1 MFPDKWK
8 KSEVIPLVKEG
19 DNEIPSNNCP
29 ISLLP
34 ALSKICERVA
44 LNQFTEYLTRCNRL
58 TNHQSGNKKSHSTE
72 TLNIFITDTIFKA
85 MDSRRVT
92 ALVLLDLSKAFDSI
106 DHTILLRKLRALG
119 VSQPALEWFRS
130 YLYKRTQSVRIESF
144 LSDALPLSHGVP
156 QGSILGPLLFNVYIN
171 DLPTLPKACSVE
183 SYVDDS
189 KLYLTFQSKDADL
202 AMETM
207 CEDLKTVAAW
217 FCSNSLL
224 INPDKTK
231 LLVFGTRQMLCNVSS
246 NFKLSLLGKELS
258 PVPFAK
264 DLGVFMVSTLSFD
277 EHVMQITSKCIASL
291 CQINRVR
298 HVLDKKTLMTVI
310 NALVFSRLFYC
321 SSVWGGIS
329 MKNVLKLQSV
339 QNFAARIITSTRKYD
354 HIQPIGRDLNWLNVE
369 STIKYRDGLG
379 VFKCM
384 NGYAPEYFCDQF
396 ILRSKITKYM

>member
-1 MFPDKWK
+1 MLLYPAWISPCAQPSSAAVWWCVLPRLSTPRCCEQPISSPHGSQQDSPMFP
-8 KSEVIPLVKEG
+8 
-19 DNEIPSNNCP
+19 
-29 ISLLP
+29 P

-92 ALVLLDLSKAFDSI
+92 ALVLMDLSKAFDSI

-119 VSQPALEWFRS
+119 VSQPALEWSRS
-130 YLYKRTQSVRIESF
+130 YLYNRTQSVRIESY

-156 QGSILGPLLFNVYIN
+156 QGSILGPLLFNVCIN
-171 DLPTLPKACSVE
+171 DLPTVPKACSVE

-202 AMETM
+202 AIETM

-231 LLVFGTRQMLCNVSS
+231 LLGFGTIQMLSNVSS

-264 DLGVFMVSTLSFD
+264 DLEVFMDSTLSFD

-298 HVLDKKTLMTVI
+298 HVLDKKTLTTVI

-329 MKNVLKLQSV
+329 MKNVLKLHFFGTLVFSINLMKCV
-339 QNFAARIITSTRKYD
+339 VSLRYD
-354 HIQPIGRDLNWLNVE
+354 SCICAIG
-369 STIKYRDGLG
+369 
-379 VFKCM
+379 
-384 NGYAPEYFCDQF
+384 
-396 ILRSKITKYM
+396 

>member
-1 MFPDKWK
+1 MFIIKASLCSILPVLSDLVNSSLLISVFPDKRK

-19 DNEIPSNNCP
+19 DYEIPSNNRP

-92 ALVLLDLSKAFDSI
+92 VMVLMDLSKAFDSI

-130 YLYKRTQSVRIESF
+130 YLYNRTQSVRIESY
-144 LSDALPLSHGVP
+144 LSDALPLLHGVP
-156 QGSILGPLLFNVYIN
+156 QGSILGPFLFNVYIN
-171 DLPTLPKACSVE
+171 DLPTVPKACSVE

-207 CEDLKTVAAW
+207 CEDLKTVAA
-217 FCSNSLL
+217 
-224 INPDKTK
+224 
-231 LLVFGTRQMLCNVSS
+231 
-246 NFKLSLLGKELS
+246 
-258 PVPFAK
+258 
-264 DLGVFMVSTLSFD
+264 
-277 EHVMQITSKCIASL
+277 
-291 CQINRVR
+291 
-298 HVLDKKTLMTVI
+298 
-310 NALVFSRLFYC
+310 
-321 SSVWGGIS
+321 
-329 MKNVLKLQSV
+329 
-339 QNFAARIITSTRKYD
+339 
-354 HIQPIGRDLNWLNVE
+354 
-369 STIKYRDGLG
+369 
-379 VFKCM
+379 
-384 NGYAPEYFCDQF
+384 
-396 ILRSKITKYM
+396 